1 MNWKTTLVF
10 GIVALAG
17 TASAQAQT
25 GDAQLERGKM
35 IYFNRGCRGCHGIG
49 KRMIAPDL
57 AGLESRR
64 SKEWIYKWLKE
75 TDVMLASDSTAIQLA
90 AEYNNAHMPKQ
101 HLSDQDIDAL
111 LAYLRAEEAKASKK

>member
-35 IYFNRGCRGCHGIG
+35 LYFNRGCRVCHGIG
-49 KRMIAPDL
+49 KKMAGPDL
-57 AGLESRR
+57 AGLEARR
-64 SKEWIYKWLKE
+64 SKEWIVRWLKD
-75 TDVMLASDSTAIQLA
+75 TDVMIASDSTAIGIVN
-90 AEYNNAHMPKQ
+90 EWKGIRMPKQ
-101 HLSDQDIDAL
+101 HLSDQDIDAI
-111 LAYLRAEEAKASKK
+111 LAYLRSEEAKLAK